1 MNKLLIASLLP
12 LLGLCSIT
20 GAQTSYE
27 QDGLV
32 VMEAESQDPGAR
44 FDLESSVPGFKG
56 SGYFRGNLD
65 IFNLGGFSKV
75 TYPFII
81 NDGGT
86 YQFAFRSRI
95 GHGTSNTEANDSF
108 IRLVDGDGNPVQP
121 VPNQNVT
128 TSGSWYKVYMNV
140 NGSWSHQS
148 SNKDND
154 PHSLSW
160 VLESGKEYAL
170 ELSVRSKDHLV
181 DRLILW
187 DTARHNLANTTTGKQ
202 PNETAFNALEASPT
216 SNKQRPDGDF
226 TDPDDILSILDLV
239 YSWQAANL
247 NPHNNQSIIG
257 WKHATFY
264 TGVMELYYAT
274 GNPAYTEL
282 LTTISEDHNW
292 TMLEVNQALWRH
304 ADNHLMGE
312 TFINLY
318 IEDGE
323 QDPSRVA
330 HVNQIFDRMI
340 AEPWDGRR
348 LYKWCDALF
357 MSPPVWAQLAALN
370 NDNAYLEE
378 LDRLWWDAT
387 DFLYNEEWKL
397 YYRDSSYFNSI
408 EANGKPTFWGRGNG
422 WVIGGLVRLL
432 QYLPEDYAG
441 RQAYVDLYV
450 DMIDQL
456 VSLQM
461 ESGGWPSSLLYPERY
476 NFQTEMSATSFFV
489 YGIAWGINNGILD
502 RATYGPVAEKGWLE
516 LYNYINA
523 DGTIAHIQIVG
534 KEPGPV
540 DDGAGEREYGYGA
553 VLLAGVEMA
562 DYYRVE
568 EPTDSWSGFPVFA
581 IDGQNW
587 AETGS
592 FMGWLE
598 VSASPYV
605 FSQSLNGWV
614 YLEESDTIPEIGSW
628 TYVFK

>member
-1 MNKLLIASLLP
+1 MKKHLLFLMLLP
-12 LLGLCSIT
+12 ALPVLGQLY
-20 GAQTSYE
+20 YE
-27 QDGLV
+27 ADGLL
-32 VMEAESQDPGAR
+32 VMEVESQDPGAR
-44 FDLESSVPGFKG
+44 FDFENSVPGYKG

-65 IFNLGGFSKV
+65 ILNVGGFSKI
-75 TYPFII
+75 TYPFSITE
-81 NDGGT
+81 GGT

-95 GHGTSNTEANDSF
+95 GRGTSNTDANDSF
-108 IRLVDGDGNPVQP
+108 IRLVDADGNPVQP

-128 TSGSWYKVYMNV
+128 TTESWYKVYMNV
-140 NGSWSHQS
+140 TGTWSHQA

-160 VLESGKEYAL
+160 TLEPATEYAL
-170 ELSVRSKDHLV
+170 EMSIRSKDHLV

-187 DTARHNLANTTTGKQ
+187 DTSRYNLANKTTGKQ
-202 PNETAFNALEASPT
+202 PDEAAFNALEESST
-216 SNKQRPDGDF
+216 SNKRAVEGDF
-226 TDPDDILSILDLV
+226 TNPEDILGILDLV
-239 YSWQAANL
+239 YSWQASNL
-247 NPHNNQSIIG
+247 EPHNNQSIIG

-274 GNPAYTEL
+274 ENPEYVEL
-282 LTTISEDHNW
+282 LTTISENHDW

-323 QDPSRVA
+323 QDPSQVA

-340 AEPWDGRR
+340 AQPWDGSR

-370 NDNAYLEE
+370 NDTAYLEE
-378 LDRLWWDAT
+378 LDRLWWEAT
-387 DFLYNEEWKL
+387 DFLYNEEWNL

-432 QYLPEDYAG
+432 EYLPRDYEG
-441 RQAYVDLYV
+441 RQDYVDLYL
-450 DMIDQL
+450 DMIDRL

-461 ESGGWPSSLLYPERY
+461 ETGGWPSSLLYPERY
-476 NFQTEMSATSFFV
+476 AFQTEMSATSFFV
-489 YGIAWGINNGILD
+489 YGLAWGINNGLLD
-502 RATYGPVAEKGWLE
+502 RAAYGPVVEQGWLE
-516 LYNYINA
+516 MANYINA

-540 DDGAGEREYGYGA
+540 DDGPDKREYGYGA

-562 DYYRVE
+562 EYYQASD
-568 EPTDSWSGFPVFA
+568 PGNTWSGFPVNLVE
-581 IDGQNW
+581 GGKW
-587 AETGS
+587 ADTGS

-598 VSASPYV
+598 VTASPFVYSAS
-605 FSQSLNGWV
+605 LDGWV
-614 YLEESDTIPEIGSW
+614 YIEESPSVADAGAW
-628 TYVFK
+628 VYVMNN